1 MNALSGADRE
11 FLESEGRRIAATL
24 GSISSAIIIGENG
37 TVAALVAVAIARSEA
52 ARRHVALGDL
62 VGELAPLYAIAGG
75 DDAIG
80 LSECFRDGLPLNDIA
95 RPAPDLASL
104 FVLPSG
110 APPVATEKIYGNERW
125 PRLIGG
131 FRQAGALM
139 LLVASADAP
148 GIDALVGAAEGVI
161 VAGAREESVARFPV
175 LARVGAM
182 PVSAAPER
190 EGHASAARRLTI
202 VTVSLGLAIVVVTV
216 AAGWIY
222 RGALI
227 ARFRRTGVPE
237 VAAAAAVPSPPAT
250 ARPVRPVRADTVVLA
265 EPSSP
270 ADSNVTAYFAVEVVA
285 ANTLPGAN
293 SVLRDNAESA
303 RLPAATIAPVQ
314 LGGGSLWYKVVV
326 GAWRDRAGADG
337 LLVELRDK
345 GLVRRDA
352 GAVVRVPYALMLAD
366 GVERSEIAALLDTWR
381 GRGITAYALLQDD
394 GGIRLFAGAF
404 ETAAQAAPL
413 AASVR
418 DAGVGAVLAFRTGR
432 TF

>member
-1 MNALSGADRE
+1 VTALSSADRE

-24 GSISSAIIIGENG
+24 GTISSAIIIGENA
-37 TVAALVAVAIARSEA
+37 TIAALVAVAIARSEA

-62 VGELAPLYAIAGG
+62 VGELAPLYALAGG
-75 DDAIG
+75 EDAIG

-95 RPAPDLASL
+95 RPAPDLESL
-104 FVLPSG
+104 FILPSG
-110 APPVATEKIYGNERW
+110 APPVATEEIYGNERW

-161 VAGAREESVARFPV
+161 VAGALDKKVARFSV
-175 LARVGAM
+175 LERIGPM
-182 PVSAAPER
+182 PVPAVPAVPEQHR
-190 EGHASAARRLTI
+190 DSNAGRRLAI
-202 VTVSLGLAIVVVTV
+202 SLGLALV
-216 AAGWIY
+216 AMAVGAGWFY
-222 RGALI
+222 RGELV
-227 ARFRRTGVPE
+227 ARFRWPVALLP
-237 VAAAAAVPSPPAT
+237 AAASVVPAPAAPA
-250 ARPVRPVRADTVVLA
+250 APIRADTVVLV

-270 ADSNVTAYFAVEVVA
+270 LDSNMTAYFAVEVVA

-326 GAWRDRAGADG
+326 GAWRDRAGAG
-337 LLVELRDK
+337 ALLVELREK
-345 GLVRRDA
+345 GIVRRDA

-366 GVERSEIAALLDTWR
+366 GVPRSEIAALIDLWR
-381 GRGITAYALLQDD
+381 GRGITAYALQQDE
-394 GGIRLFAGAF
+394 GGVRLFAGAF

>member
-11 FLESEGRRIAATL
+11 FLETEGRRIAATL
-24 GSISSAIIIGENG
+24 GTISSAIIIGENG
-37 TVAALVAVAIARSEA
+37 TVASLVAVAIARSEA

-75 DDAIG
+75 EDAIG

-110 APPVATEKIYGNERW
+110 APPVATEEIYGNERW

-161 VAGAREESVARFPV
+161 VAGARDEKVARFPV
-175 LARVGAM
+175 LARVGEM
-182 PVSAAPER
+182 PVSAAAEPDR
-190 EGHASAARRLTI
+190 HSSAARRLA
-202 VTVSLGLAIVVVTV
+202 VSLGLALVAITV
-216 AAGWIY
+216 AAGWFY
-222 RGALI
+222 RDEVT
-227 ARFRRTGVPE
+227 ARFRRLSDSAS
-237 VAAAAAVPSPPAT
+237 AAAPAVAPPPTTAAPART
-250 ARPVRPVRADTVVLA
+250 DTVVLA

-345 GLVRRDA
+345 GLVRHDA

-366 GVERSEIAALLDTWR
+366 RVPRSEIASQIDTWR

>member
-1 MNALSGADRE
+1 
-11 FLESEGRRIAATL
+11 
-24 GSISSAIIIGENG
+24 
-37 TVAALVAVAIARSEA
+37 VAALVAVAIARSEA

-216 AAGWIY
+216 AAGWTT
-222 RGALI
+222 A
-227 ARFRRTGVPE
+227 ARSSRDSVGLEFRR
-237 VAAAAAVPSPPAT
+237 S
-250 ARPVRPVRADTVVLA
+250 R
-265 EPSSP
+265 
-270 ADSNVTAYFAVEVVA
+270 
-285 ANTLPGAN
+285 
-293 SVLRDNAESA
+293 
-303 RLPAATIAPVQ
+303 RLPLCRRRP
-314 LGGGSLWYKVVV
+314 
-326 GAWRDRAGADG
+326 RRRARCAQCGPTQWCSPSRQA
-337 LLVELRDK
+337 LR
-345 GLVRRDA
+345 
-352 GAVVRVPYALMLAD
+352 
-366 GVERSEIAALLDTWR
+366 
-381 GRGITAYALLQDD
+381 
-394 GGIRLFAGAF
+394 IRM
-404 ETAAQAAPL
+404 
-413 AASVR
+413 
-418 DAGVGAVLAFRTGR
+418 
-432 TF
+432 

>member
-1 MNALSGADRE
+1 VTALSSADRE

-24 GSISSAIIIGENG
+24 GTISSAIIIGENA

-62 VGELAPLYAIAGG
+62 VGDLAPLYAIAGG
-75 DDAIG
+75 EDAIG

-110 APPVATEKIYGNERW
+110 APPVATEEIYGNERW

-161 VAGAREESVARFPV
+161 VAGVSEEKVARFAV
-175 LARVGAM
+175 LERVGPM
-182 PVSAAPER
+182 PVSSAPAADRHSTPR
-190 EGHASAARRLTI
+190 RRLA
-202 VTVSLGLAIVVVTV
+202 VSLGLALVAIAV
-216 AAGWIY
+216 AAGWFY
-222 RGALI
+222 RDELT
-227 ARFRRTGVPE
+227 ARVRRPGISATAPVPATPPGPATP
-237 VAAAAAVPSPPAT
+237 AAAA
-250 ARPVRPVRADTVVLA
+250 RADTVVLA

-270 ADSNVTAYFAVEVVA
+270 ADSNMTAYFAVEVVA

-326 GAWRDRAGADG
+326 GAWRDRAGADA

-366 GVERSEIAALLDTWR
+366 GVPRSEIAAQMDTWR

-394 GGIRLFAGAF
+394 GSIRLFAGAF

-418 DAGVGAVLAFRTGR
+418 DAGVDAVLAFRTGR

>member
-1 MNALSGADRE
+1 VNALSGADRE

-237 VAAAAAVPSPPAT
+237 VAGGCRCA
-250 ARPVRPVRADTVVLA
+250 
-265 EPSSP
+265 
-270 ADSNVTAYFAVEVVA
+270 VA
-285 ANTLPGAN
+285 ARDGAPGAP
-293 SVLRDNAESA
+293 SA
-303 RLPAATIAPVQ
+303 GRHSGARRAVKPCGFECDGVFRRRSRSGEHPPGCKFGAPGQCRIGAASGRNDCSRAARRR
-314 LGGGSLWYKVVV
+314 VVV
-326 GAWRDRAGADG
+326 VQG
-337 LLVELRDK
+337 
-345 GLVRRDA
+345 RRRRLA
-352 GAVVRVPYALMLAD
+352 RSRGSRRIARRVA
-366 GVERSEIAALLDTWR
+366 
-381 GRGITAYALLQDD
+381 
-394 GGIRLFAGAF
+394 
-404 ETAAQAAPL
+404 
-413 AASVR
+413 
-418 DAGVGAVLAFRTGR
+418 
-432 TF
+432 

>member
-1 MNALSGADRE
+1 VTALSSADRE

-24 GSISSAIIIGENG
+24 GTISSAIIIGENG

-62 VGELAPLYAIAGG
+62 VGDLAPLYEIAGG
-75 DDAIG
+75 EDAIG
-80 LSECFRDGLPLNDIA
+80 LSECFRDALPLNDIA

-110 APPVATEKIYGNERW
+110 APPVATEEIYTNERW

-161 VAGAREESVARFPV
+161 SAGASEEKAARFPV
-175 LARVGAM
+175 LARIGPM
-182 PVSAAPER
+182 PIPAAPEADR
-190 EGHASAARRLTI
+190 HSTPGRRLA
-202 VTVSLGLAIVVVTV
+202 VSLGLALVAMTV
-216 AAGWIY
+216 AAGWLY
-222 RGALI
+222 RDELT
-227 ARFRRTGVPE
+227 ARLRRPGST
-237 VAAAAAVPSPPAT
+237 ATAAVSPPTTPGPAMP
-250 ARPVRPVRADTVVLA
+250 AAPARADTVVLA

-326 GAWRDRAGADG
+326 GAWRDRAGADA
-337 LLVELRDK
+337 LLVELRAK

-366 GVERSEIAALLDTWR
+366 NVPRSEIAAQIDTWR
-381 GRGITAYALLQDD
+381 GRGITAYALQQDD

>member
-1 MNALSGADRE
+1 MTALSSADRE

-24 GSISSAIIIGENG
+24 GTISSAIIIGENA

-75 DDAIG
+75 EDAIG

-95 RPAPDLASL
+95 RPAPDMASL
-104 FVLPSG
+104 FILPSG
-110 APPVATEKIYGNERW
+110 APPVATVEVYGNERW

-161 VAGAREESVARFPV
+161 VARARDEQIARFPV
-175 LARVGAM
+175 LERVGEM
-182 PVSAAPER
+182 PVSAVPEPER
-190 EGHASAARRLTI
+190 QSSAARRLAF
-202 VTVSLGLAIVVVTV
+202 SLGLALVAMTV
-216 AAGWIY
+216 AAGWFY
-222 RGALI
+222 RQELT
-227 ARFRRTGVPE
+227 ARLRGRASPE
-237 VAAAAAVPSPPAT
+237 VVAAAATPTSPGTAAPA
-250 ARPVRPVRADTVVLA
+250 RADTLVLA

-337 LLVELRDK
+337 LLVEVRVK

-366 GVERSEIAALLDTWR
+366 GVPRSEIAALIDTWR